1 LKFKE
6 LGWNGFFLEIPEE
19 MRLTTEGG
27 NINSGYLK
35 FEMENFIMEV
45 RWDPFD
51 PKKPKP
57 LAEIADSFI
66 KTAKKTYEKKA
77 KKKIDL
83 KIESVRST
91 SVSSHNAYFMVLKP
105 ETNMEEQVY
114 IWNCD
119 RDKRAILIHFISLLP
134 REESENIIGHIL
146 SSLKCH
152 LEGEFISWAALNL
165 RFNTPRS
172 FMLSERR
179 IAVGKTYLTFDE
191 QKFSTFTNRG
201 RRLIIEYFS
210 MANVIFEDTYKD
222 VDSWFQ
228 KNYWKDLKKRCKD
241 IALQTTEERK
251 ILRHNVVYKHGIKNS
266 GLFTRRTT
274 MCENLTWYCSKS
286 NRIYSL
292 TYMSYIGRPF
302 FLKRKLDEETD
313 KKIMQE
319 FLSSFRCH

>member
-1 LKFKE
+1 MKFKE

-27 NINSGYLK
+27 NVNSGYLR
-35 FEMENFIMEV
+35 FEMENFVMEI
-45 RWDPFD
+45 RWDQID

-66 KTAKKTYEKKA
+66 KTAKKAYEKQS
-77 KKKIDL
+77 KKKVDL
-83 KIESVRST
+83 KVEGVRNT
-91 SVSSHNAYFMVLKP
+91 SVSSHNAYFMILKS
-105 ETNMEEQVY
+105 EANVEEQVY

-119 RDKRAILIHFISLLP
+119 RDKRAILVHFTSLLP
-134 REESENIIGHIL
+134 KEESENMIRHIL
-146 SSLKCH
+146 GSLKCH
-152 LEGEFISWAALNL
+152 MDGEFIPWVALNF
-165 RFNTPRS
+165 RFNIPRS

-179 IAVGKTYLTFDE
+179 IAVGKTYLIFDE
-191 QKFSTFTNRG
+191 QKFSTFAERG
-201 RRLIIEYFS
+201 RKLIIEYFS

-222 VDSWFQ
+222 IDSWFQ
-228 KNYWKDLKKRCKD
+228 KKYWKDLKKRCKD
-241 IALQTTEERK
+241 IILQRTEKKRL
-251 ILRHNVVYKHGIKNS
+251 LRHNVIYKHGIKNS

-292 TYMSYIGRPF
+292 TYISYIGRPF
-302 FLKRKLDEETD
+302 FLKRKLDEEAD